1 MVNRL
6 FSSSSLVSFCGK
18 VGLAAGRQI
27 FGAAGVRPNLA
38 AIFNIRS
45 AEAVFA
51 AAPRRCYGTAM
62 KYRYLYFVAAG
73 AFLVV
78 ALVALFASQNYLAAA
93 VNGGSGL
100 IFLFLGISPP
110 QRPPAP

>member
-1 MVNRL
+1 
-6 FSSSSLVSFCGK
+6 
-18 VGLAAGRQI
+18 
-27 FGAAGVRPNLA
+27 
-38 AIFNIRS
+38 
-45 AEAVFA
+45 
-51 AAPRRCYGTAM
+51 M

>member
-1 MVNRL
+1 MVNRI
-6 FSSSSLVSFCGK
+6 FSSSSLVTF
-18 VGLAAGRQI
+18 VERMALPRPGR
-27 FGAAGVRPNLA
+27 FGGCRCARPRRREL
-38 AIFNIRS
+38 NIRS
-45 AEAVFA
+45 TQAAFA
-51 AAPRRCYGTAM
+51 AALRRCYGTAM
-62 KYRYLYFVAAG
+62 KYRYLFFVAAG

-78 ALVALFASQNYLAAA
+78 ALVALFASQNYIAAA